1 MDVASITQL
10 ITAVGFP
17 VVACLL
23 MGYYIKQQT
32 DNYRQ
37 DVSALQTQHKEEML
51 KVTEAVNNNTLA
63 LTKLA
68 DALIERGFV
77 ENGNHDR
84 TASGP
89 GTGA

>member
-17 VVACLL
+17 VVACIL
-23 MGYYIKQQT
+23 MGYYIKAQT

-37 DVSALQTQHKEEML
+37 DVSALQMQHKEEIL
-51 KVTEAVNNNTLA
+51 KVTEAVNNNTIA

-77 ENGNHDR
+77 NGDNH
-84 TASGP
+84 T
-89 GTGA
+89 

>member
-1 MDVASITQL
+1 MDIASITQL

-17 VVACLL
+17 VVACIL
-23 MGYYIKQQT
+23 MGYYIKLQT
-32 DNYRQ
+32 DNYRG
-37 DVSALQTQHKEEML
+37 DVAALQTQHKEEML

-77 ENGNHDR
+77 ENGNHD
-84 TASGP
+84 
-89 GTGA
+89 

>member
-84 TASGP
+84 TAAGP
-89 GTGA
+89 GAGA

>member
-23 MGYYIKQQT
+23 MGYYIKLQT
-32 DNYRQ
+32 DNYRA
-37 DVSALQTQHKEEML
+37 DVAQLQTQHKEEML

-77 ENGNHDR
+77 ENGNNDR
-84 TASGP
+84 TAAGP